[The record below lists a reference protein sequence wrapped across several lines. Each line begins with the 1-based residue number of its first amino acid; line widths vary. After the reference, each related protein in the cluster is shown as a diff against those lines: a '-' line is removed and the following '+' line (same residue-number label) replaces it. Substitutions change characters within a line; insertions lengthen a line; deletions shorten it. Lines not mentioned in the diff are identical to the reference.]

1 MLSARGPHLIE
12 GAGHLL
18 AEDAPEA
25 LIDHLDTFLEDTGAQ
40 PAALPPV

>member
-18 AEDAPEA
+18 AEDAPEE
-25 LIDHLDTFLEDTGAQ
+25 LITYLDDFLAETGAQ
-40 PAALPPV
+40 PAALPPL